1 MAEIDHNSHY
11 RGKELGTITSS
22 NINSFLAKHE
32 VSAGKFTDI
41 YVGDNVTIQDG
52 TYNKVWVVAGLD
64 TEYNR
69 GDIALA
75 THHISLIP
83 QDYLITARM
92 NATNTTKGGYAGSEM
107 HTTTLPTIVTNLQK
121 ALGSHLLKRRV
132 ILTNSISTAAD
143 SGAGAGWVGSSNDWA
158 WTDAYATL
166 MSEVQV
172 YGSSIFGSSGYDVGE
187 ACQQLPIFKFINHV
201 RLARGKYWLRAVTRT
216 THFAL
221 ADDIGSASFGNA
233 SHSGHGVRPLIV
245 IG

>member
-1 MAEIDHNSHY
+1 M
-11 RGKELGTITSS
+11 GTITSS
-22 NINSFLAKHE
+22 NIDSFLTQHE
-32 VSAGKFTDI
+32 VSTGKFTDVYI
-41 YVGDNVTIQDG
+41 GDKVTIQDG
-52 TYNKVWVVAGLD
+52 TYNKVWIVAGLD

-69 GDIALA
+69 GDTALT

-92 NATNTTKGGYAGSEM
+92 NDTNTTEGGYAGSEM

-132 ILTNSISTAAD
+132 ILTTSINATDA
-143 SGAGAGWVGSSNDWA
+143 SGAVPGWVGRSNNWA

-172 YGSSIFGSSGYDVGE
+172 YGSSVFGSSGYDVGE

-201 RLARGKYWLRAVTRT
+201 RFDRVHFWLRAVTGT
-216 THFAL
+216 TYFAY
-221 ADDIGSASFGNA
+221 AGSNGNA
-233 SHSGHGVRPLIV
+233 YYGSYASKSDIGVRPLIV